1 MKRRQGTRQA
11 PGSNTPKELRQG
23 AGASRGHQSS
33 WLAGYFTLHLSMAI
47 QSLGRLFRAPFATLM
62 TAAVIG
68 IALALPTGLHVMLDN
83 LQKAGGNW
91 DGSTQISLFLKDKIT
106 EDQAL
111 SLSRKLEQRSDIK
124 AVQYISAEQALAEF
138 QSQSG
143 FGSVLDNMD
152 SNPLPS
158 VLVLHPLLNSEDPAQ
173 AEALM
178 EGLKLLPEVEVAQL
192 DMQWL
197 QRLFAILET
206 IQRGVLIIAVLL
218 GMAVLLIVGNT
229 IRLAIENRRDEIIIT
244 KLIGA
249 TNAFIRRPF
258 LYYGIWYGFFGGLLA
273 LILVDISI
281 LLLQEPVTRLT
292 GLYGSAYSLG
302 LLNPALAGLILSGG
316 MLLGLVGAWIAVGRH
331 LSQIEPR

>member
-1 MKRRQGTRQA
+1 MRRSQGTRQA
-11 PGSNTPKELRQG
+11 PPVAAPRELRP
-23 AGASRGHQSS
+23 GASRGHRKSRLS
-33 WLAGYFTLHLSMAI
+33 GYFTLHLSMAI
-47 QSLGRLFRAPFATLM
+47 QSLGRLFRTPFATLM

-83 LQKAGGNW
+83 LQQAGGNW
-91 DGSTQISLFLKDKIT
+91 DGSTQVSLFLKNGVS
-106 EDQAL
+106 EEQAL
-111 SLSRKLEQRSDIK
+111 SLSRRLQQRSDVE

-143 FGSVLDNMD
+143 FGAVLENLDN
-152 SNPLPS
+152 NPLPS
-158 VLVLHPLLNSEDPAQ
+158 VLVLRPLLLNDDTAQ
-173 AEALM
+173 AEALVN
-178 EGLKLLPEVEVAQL
+178 GLKQLPEVDVAQL

-197 QRLFAILET
+197 KRLFAILET
-206 IQRGVLIIAVLL
+206 VQRGVLIIAILL
-218 GMAVLLIVGNT
+218 GLAVLLIVGNT

-258 LYYGIWYGFFGGLLA
+258 LYYGIWYGLFGGLLA

-281 LLLQEPVTRLT
+281 FLLQEPVTRLT

-302 LLNPALAGLILSGG
+302 LLDFRLSTTILCAG
-316 MLLGLVGAWIAVGRH
+316 MLLGLVGSWIAVGRH
-331 LSQIEPR
+331 LSAIEPR

>member
-1 MKRRQGTRQA
+1 VRRSQGTRQA
-11 PGSNTPKELRQG
+11 PPVTSPRELRQ
-23 AGASRGHQSS
+23 GASRGHQRS
-33 WLAGYFTLHLSMAI
+33 WLSGYFTLHLSMAI
-47 QSLGRLFRAPFATLM
+47 QSLGRLFRTPFATLM

-68 IALALPTGLHVMLDN
+68 IALALPTGLYVMLDN
-83 LQKAGGNW
+83 LQQAGGNW
-91 DGSTQISLFLKDKIT
+91 DDSTQVSLFLKNQVS

-111 SLSRKLEQRSDIK
+111 ALAHRLEQRRDIQ

-143 FGSVLDNMD
+143 FGAVLDNLN

-158 VLVLHPLLNSEDPAQ
+158 VLVLRPLLVDDDPSQ
-173 AEALM
+173 AEALVN
-178 EGLKLLPEVEVAQL
+178 GLKRLPEVDVAQL

-197 QRLFAILET
+197 KRLFAILET
-206 IQRGVLIIAVLL
+206 IQRGVMIIAILLGLAVLL
-218 GMAVLLIVGNT
+218 TVGNT

-258 LYYGIWYGFFGGLLA
+258 LYYGVWYGLFGGLLA

-302 LLNPALAGLILSGG
+302 LLDFTLSATILSGG
-316 MLLGLVGAWIAVGRH
+316 MLLGLVGSWIAVGRH